1 MSEYE
6 RYVREQFPRFYA
18 LASEVFPIE
27 EDAALAAQA
36 MCIAEFGKWAELRE
50 LRL

>member
-6 RYVREQFPRFYA
+6 RFVRDQVPRFYA